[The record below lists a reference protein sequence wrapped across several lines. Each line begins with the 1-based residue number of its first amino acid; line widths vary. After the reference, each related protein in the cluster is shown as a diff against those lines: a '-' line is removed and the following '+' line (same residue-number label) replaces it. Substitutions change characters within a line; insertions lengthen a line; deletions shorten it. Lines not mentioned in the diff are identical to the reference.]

1 MTGFVYIL
9 KTGAFAKVGYSRNPD
24 QRLAQLQVNLPE
36 PSKIIARFPGTRSL
50 EYRLHHYL
58 RDHHLHDEWFQWCQ
72 QLTDLVT
79 RGLPDLSAYPK
90 GSPFFP
96 AHNSAA
102 YQTFKVERAAHAP
115 GMDFGS

>member
-50 EYRLHHYL
+50 EYI
-58 RDHHLHDEWFQWCQ
+58 DCTTICATIISTMSGFSG
-72 QLTDLVT
+72 V
-79 RGLPDLSAYPK
+79 S
-90 GSPFFP
+90 
-96 AHNSAA
+96 N
-102 YQTFKVERAAHAP
+102 
-115 GMDFGS
+115 